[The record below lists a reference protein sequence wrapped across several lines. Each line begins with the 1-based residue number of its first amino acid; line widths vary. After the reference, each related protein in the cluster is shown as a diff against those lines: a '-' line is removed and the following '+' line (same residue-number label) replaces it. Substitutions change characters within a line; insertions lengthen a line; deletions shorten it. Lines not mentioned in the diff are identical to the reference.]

1 MANQSLSREILY
13 GTDESVKKLIQSG
26 VNVNERDPW
35 GLTPLIQTTI
45 MNKEPL
51 ARLLLERGAEIDLRD
66 ITGQTALQWAV
77 NRRNTPLVELY
88 LEHHAN
94 PNHHSRDGQPILVNP
109 ILRGEHDLIQLL
121 VRYGGDLLFP
131 QDYITAK
138 LIGHR
143 YELTGK
149 ADIINTEGKFI
160 ELDFEGFYL
169 EFTVGIILRTLINF
183 FNSEVGKSFSVYN
196 TVIQKIIRVLKNA
209 SELIQYK
216 YTIDGAKLYDASIR
230 ELLKQDLVMV
240 PVAYE
245 GHAITFVSY
254 KNLFAKCDRGVKHI
268 VDTVIAYWV
277 GNPVA
282 LNPDFLKELMYTKQS
297 TEFINNDLKK
307 ILKLAPF
314 TTLPARY
321 QISGNCSWA
330 NVEASVPAMMFLL
343 MFRGDINSR
352 GEIATLKNSI
362 MAYYDTWVEWDKD
375 RVLEECIAEFHEVSD
390 HARRASKA
398 TILAAIL
405 LQRCRPGIP
414 KEVERARKILSILTL
429 PEYNFILRN
438 YINIYCTKASGRI
451 GQDFAQLLKEIGLDF
466 NTLTLSKSH

>member
-1 MANQSLSREILY
+1 VANQSLSREILY
-13 GTDESVKKLIQSG
+13 GTDENVKKLIQG
-26 VNVNERDPW
+26 GANINERDVW
-35 GLTPLIQTTI
+35 GFTPLIQATL
-45 MNKEPL
+45 MNKEEI
-51 ARLLLERGAEIDLRD
+51 AGLLLNQGALVDLRD

-77 NRRNTPLVELY
+77 NRRNKPLAKLF

-121 VRYGGDLLFP
+121 VSHGGDLIFP

-183 FNSEVGKSFSVYN
+183 FNSETGKSFASYN
-196 TVIQKIIRVLKNA
+196 TVIHKIIRMLKDA

-216 YTIDGAKLYDASIR
+216 YTIDGPKLNDKVIR
-230 ELLKQDLVMV
+230 SLLNEELVVV

-245 GHAITFVSY
+245 GHAITFVKY
-254 KNLFAKCDRGVKHI
+254 KNYFAKCDRGVKQI
-268 VDTVIAYWV
+268 VDTVVAYLV

-282 LNPDFLKELMYTKQS
+282 LNVDFLKELMYTKQ
-297 TEFINNDLKK
+297 TTKFINTDLKK
-307 ILKLAPF
+307 ILHLTPL

-343 MFRGDINSR
+343 MFRGDVNSR
-352 GEIATLKNSI
+352 GEIASLKNSI
-362 MAYYDTWVEWDKD
+362 MSYYDTWVEWDKD
-375 RVLEECIAEFHEVSD
+375 RVLDECITEFHDVPD

-405 LQRCRPGIP
+405 LQRCRPQFP
-414 KEVERARKILSILTL
+414 KEVERARKILNILTL

-451 GQDFAQLLKEIGLDF
+451 GQDFAQLLKMLGLNF
-466 NTLTLSKSH
+466 TTLTLNT